1 MIANIFHSFQRDQL
15 RSYLRAPS
23 PYLTSSSS
31 ILSSNVPNVFKTLRN
46 WLTKA
51 PTRLAD
57 PKNHDKMKRQLP
69 SKGSIER
76 ELSELELR
84 VLHYPK
90 SPISP
95 GLMDSSGLQNSPEKH
110 QIDDS
115 EPMSFCHG
123 NLNLS
128 NILYDATTN
137 SVQFVGLQFASPNY
151 QVGARLIVCHIP
163 FVILIWIDKIVY
175 TSKYPCFK
183 GI

>member
-1 MIANIFHSFQRDQL
+1 M
-15 RSYLRAPS
+15 
-23 PYLTSSSS
+23 
-31 ILSSNVPNVFKTLRN
+31 FKTLRN

-57 PKNHDKMKRQLP
+57 PTNHDKMKRQLP

-110 QIDDS
+110 QDDS

-151 QVGARLIVCHIP
+151 QVGARLIVHHML
-163 FVILIWIDKIVY
+163 FVNLLILLDEI
-175 TSKYPCFK
+175 C
-183 GI
+183 

>member
-1 MIANIFHSFQRDQL
+1 M
-15 RSYLRAPS
+15 
-23 PYLTSSSS
+23 
-31 ILSSNVPNVFKTLRN
+31 
-46 WLTKA
+46 TKA

-110 QIDDS
+110 LIDES

-163 FVILIWIDKIVY
+163 FYMD
-175 TSKYPCFK
+175 
-183 GI
+183 

>member
-1 MIANIFHSFQRDQL
+1 MIANIFHTFQRDQL

-110 QIDDS
+110 QIEDS

-151 QVGARLIVCHIP
+151 QVGPRLIVHHIP
-163 FVILIWIDKIVY
+163 FAKSFTYMDRYNSLH
-175 TSKYPCFK
+175 F
-183 GI
+183 